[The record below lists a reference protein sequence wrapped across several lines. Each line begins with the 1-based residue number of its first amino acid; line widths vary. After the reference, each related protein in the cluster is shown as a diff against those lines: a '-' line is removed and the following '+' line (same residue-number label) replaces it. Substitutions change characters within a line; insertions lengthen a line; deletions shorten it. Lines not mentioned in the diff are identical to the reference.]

1 MKRKIYWNMCLMA
14 LLAVILSAV
23 MATLVY
29 YRNMADEMRREIVT
43 EARYLEAGIE
53 LSGPAYLENL
63 SGSIA
68 DTTRSRVTL
77 VAEDGTV
84 LYDNY
89 AAADTMENHGSR
101 PEIQEAMES
110 GAGSSVRTS
119 STLSE
124 RTFYY
129 ALQLEDGTVIRVANT
144 TDSVLAN
151 VLRMVP
157 ALAAVAALLVILCM
171 ILADRQT
178 KRIVAPINE
187 LDLDHPAE
195 VKIYDELAPLLVR
208 FDRQRSTIKQQ
219 METLKSKQ
227 REFTAITENM
237 SEGFIVVGKR
247 GEVASYNTSAMRI
260 LGVDE
265 KQPREAGV
273 NILSF
278 NRSHVFRTTVDE
290 ALSGRH
296 CEQNMEIG
304 GRMYQII
311 ANPVM
316 EKDEVTGA
324 IIVILDVTEK
334 EEREE
339 LRREFTANV
348 SHELKTPLTS
358 ISGYAE
364 IMKNGLVKQ
373 EDMKRFSE
381 NIYTEAQRMIV
392 LIGDI
397 IKLSRLDEAST
408 DLEKTSVDLY
418 AAAQNVLARLQMQA
432 KAQNVTLKLEGE
444 AAQVSGMPQ
453 ILDEMIY
460 NLCDNGIKYNKPGGH
475 VTVRVYKEQ
484 GAPVL
489 SVEDDGIGIPE
500 ADQERV
506 FERFYRV
513 DKSHSRQIGGTG
525 LGLSIVKHGAI
536 YHNARVEM
544 ESHPGQGTRVRI
556 RFPEFSGTETRE
568 IHK

>member
-432 KAQNVTLKLEGE
+432 KAQNVTLKLEGG

-556 RFPEFSGTETRE
+556 RNGNKRNP
-568 IHK
+568 